1 MPLFAHWRHAR
12 VSSGAKGGWQGT
24 FNKASAEKIDL
35 STTLTIKIQKIEN
48 GDDVIITDENQKKE
62 ISNKKISNKEISNKE
77 MEITTTTKSFFC
89 HYNLMLENE
98 LAAMHVIQRAGDKH
112 IQSEIDRY
120 LIASISQENSHLV
133 LPRNSVPHY
142 DNLPDIS
149 AYAIGILDP
158 TMDSEP
164 GLQQVL
170 LLLRQ
175 CIPLRRRTKRAQRE
189 VQWREESW
197 FAMQTLV
204 RCMQGTLLG
213 LYPNSLKLIAFGA
226 RTGIVR
232 FIRTLLVLDFK
243 KLHLCMQKIPYIVK
257 LCIMEHLCNTIYDY
271 HPGICHTLN
280 QSGQKVEHFCSSVS
294 TICDIFRGELN
305 TLYCSAE
312 AMQETPNSTDIIVG
326 ILTQLEKIA
335 HSYFERCTRAYRG
348 IIIGHVQIVRNVDH
362 AKRLMVSSAIP
373 HIGYLLNNIHAT
385 CSQNVFEL
393 IHAEIVPKE
402 LMELAWH
409 INQTIQIH
417 SLPQCV
423 AKNQLAALGKRYSGD
438 TTCIERCRCLYVC
451 VQCVVK
457 RGGAH
462 GMRLRH
468 DCKSGALVCINC
480 GPGTVLSIDMLG
492 RMVTIA
498 SDTILLS
505 SCCGSFIYHFGSGFE
520 LKTKCGVQCIH
531 KRLLHKKKEK
541 NSSKQKRKRENM
553 QHNGNNSHSSNNS
566 SSTSSG
572 LLDISMLYNQSH
584 LDYLNGC
591 LQLGNVCCV
600 CKQKHVQQHLNLLD
614 VKLRAVFKHGL
625 CSKHIIPQHI
635 SKHIMDINGIEKY
648 FQIQKYQN
656 MNLHIS
662 ENGQGCSSKS
672 DHHATGSRN
681 IMHTTRRT
689 RGGGVNKRKIIFNRS
704 DTSTIGRKQNDK
716 DGYVTAV
723 YKLNKD
729 KKNDTE
735 KKIPA
740 RRGRP
745 PTIKRIEKDL

>member
-12 VSSGAKGGWQGT
+12 VSSGVKGGWQGT
-24 FNKASAEKIDL
+24 FNKAGATTENNLPTIDDK
-35 STTLTIKIQKIEN
+35 STTMKDEKCGNGDSDVIKINE
-48 GDDVIITDENQKKE
+48 KKT
-62 ISNKKISNKEISNKE
+62 KGG
-77 MEITTTTKSFFC
+77 EITTTRKSFFC
-89 HYNLMLENE
+89 HHDLKLENE
-98 LAAMHVIQRAGDKH
+98 LAAMHVIQRAGDKQ

-120 LIASISQENSHLV
+120 LIASIALENSHLV
-133 LPRNSVPHY
+133 LPRNCVPHY

-243 KLHLCMQKIPYIVK
+243 RLHSCMQKIPYIVK

-305 TLYCSAE
+305 TMYCSAE
-312 AMQETPNSTDIIVG
+312 AIQETPNSTDIIVG
-326 ILTQLEKIA
+326 ILNQLEKIA

-362 AKRLMVSSAIP
+362 AKRLMISSAIP
-373 HIGYLLNNIHAT
+373 HIRYILNNIHAT
-385 CSQNVFEL
+385 SSQNVFEL
-393 IHAEIVPKE
+393 IHAEILPKE

-409 INQTIQIH
+409 ITQTIQIH

-423 AKNQLAALGKRYSGD
+423 AKNQLAALGKKYSGD

-468 DCKSGALVCINC
+468 DCESGALVCINC

-498 SDTILLS
+498 NDTILLS

-520 LKTKCGVQCIH
+520 LKTRCGVQCIH

-553 QHNGNNSHSSNNS
+553 QHSGNNNGHHNPANS
-566 SSTSSG
+566 GNTSAS
-572 LLDISMLYNQSH
+572 LDISTLYNQSH
-584 LDYLNGC
+584 LHHLNEC
-591 LQLGNVCCV
+591 LQLGSVCCV
-600 CKQKHVQQHLNLLD
+600 CKQKNIQQHLNILD

-625 CSKHIIPQHI
+625 CSKHVIPQHI
-635 SKHIMDINGIEKY
+635 SKHIMDISGIQKY
-648 FQIQKYQN
+648 FQIQRYPN
-656 MNLHIS
+656 ANLHVT
-662 ENGQGCSSKS
+662 ENGQDSSGGHGKGN
-672 DHHATGSRN
+672 TTNLRN
-681 IMHTTRRT
+681 SQPIRRT
-689 RGGGVNKRKIIFNRS
+689 RGGGINKRKIIFNRPDVIVRNANNKS
-704 DTSTIGRKQNDK
+704 GSEIVVDKAND
-716 DGYVTAV
+716 
-723 YKLNKD
+723 NSNN
-729 KKNDTE
+729 KNDMG

-745 PTIKRIEKDL
+745 PTIKRIEKES